1 MEEINEKKTHKWKT
15 IKRLL
20 KYVAPYKWKTIG
32 IVLMLLLI
40 MSCNTLNPYLMK
52 VSIDKFVSAKD
63 VNGLLGIGAVLL
75 LLNIIAMI
83 LSKIRMLSMS
93 KITNQ
98 ILVNIRH
105 ELYTHIQTLSFSFFD
120 SRPVGKIL
128 SRVVGDVNALNN
140 LLNHSIVNLIPNLFT
155 ILLVIFMMFL
165 MDPSL
170 TLVCLTVLPFL
181 FAGMFFIEIKSNKRW
196 RVFRENRSALLGYTH
211 EAFSGMKVVQGF
223 NREEYSREKF
233 ENHLEGHAGVF
244 LHAVRL
250 QDYFWPTVDICR
262 CFGIAIVL
270 FAGYKLTRG
279 GNLSL
284 GTLMAFIMY
293 IEMLWRPIMNLSAF
307 YNAFVTNLSAAE
319 RIFDIMD
326 TKNHMVNNKA
336 EEKLPKIK
344 GEIHFEDVTF
354 FYDNDGNHALKDVT
368 FTLNPG
374 EKIALVGETGAG
386 KTTITNLISRFYEP
400 TKGKIFIDGID
411 ISTVDVESLRSQ
423 MGIMLQDSFL
433 FASSIKEN
441 IRYGK
446 LDATDEEIIQA
457 AKAVNAHNFIEKLE
471 EGYNTNVNERGSR
484 LSLGQRQLIAFARA
498 LISDPRILILDEAT
512 ANIDT
517 ETERL
522 VQEGIKKLMEGRT
535 SIVIAHRLSTIR
547 DCDKIFVLS
556 HGKIVEEGTHEEL
569 LNRKSSIPNIFT
581 FINLSF
587 GILSLLATFKSEYL
601 LAAIFILLAGLV
613 DRYDG
618 RVARYLNV
626 SSDLGKELD
635 SLADLVSFGV
645 APSVLTF
652 VFYNFESLGPMGI
665 IGYALLLCFPICGAF
680 RLARYNATE
689 FDGVFRGVPI
699 TIAGAVVALFILL
712 SIKFTLNILFP
723 VVILVVFSYLMVSN
737 LQLKKF

>member
-1 MEEINEKKTHKWKT
+1 MEEMNEKKTHKWKT

-20 KYVAPYKWKTIG
+20 KYVEPYKWKTIG
-32 IVLMLLLI
+32 IILMLLVI

-52 VSIDKFVSAKD
+52 VSIDKFVSVGN
-63 VNGLLGIGAVLL
+63 VNGLLGIGLVLVLL
-75 LLNIIAMI
+75 NLVAMV
-83 LSKIRMLSMS
+83 LSKVRMIAMS

-120 SRPVGKIL
+120 NRPVGKIL

-155 ILLVIFMMFL
+155 IILVIFMML
-165 MDPSL
+165 IMNPTL
-170 TLVCLTVLPFL
+170 TLICLIVLPFL
-181 FAGMFFIEIKSNKRW
+181 FVGMFFIEIKANKRW
-196 RVFRENRSALLGYTH
+196 SVFRENRSALLGYTH

-223 NREEYSREKF
+223 SKEEYAGDKF
-233 ENHLEGHAGVF
+233 EKHLGGHADSF

-262 CFGIAIVL
+262 GFGIAIVL
-270 FAGYKLTRG
+270 FAGYKLTEG
-279 GNLSL
+279 GHLSL

-326 TKNHMVNNKA
+326 TKNDMVVNA
-336 EEKLPKIK
+336 TDEKLPKIK
-344 GEIHFEDVTF
+344 GEVHFDDVTF
-354 FYDNDGNHALKDVT
+354 SYDDEGNHALKDVT

-386 KTTITNLISRFYEP
+386 KTTITNLISRFYDP
-400 TKGKIFIDGID
+400 TKGRVLIDGID
-411 ISTVDVESLRSQ
+411 ISKVDVESLRSQ

-446 LDATDEEIIQA
+446 LDATDEEIIEA
-457 AKAVNAHNFIEKLE
+457 CKAVNAHSFIEKLE
-471 EGYNTNVNERGSR
+471 EGYETNVNERGSR

-498 LISDPRILILDEAT
+498 LIADPRILILDEAT

-522 VQEGIKKLMEGRT
+522 VQEGIKKLMDGRT

-556 HGKIVEEGTHEEL
+556 HGKIVEEGSHEEL
-569 LNRKSSIPNIFT
+569 LRNKGYYY
-581 FINLSF
+581 NLYCAQYSF
-587 GILSLLATFKSEYL
+587 L
-601 LAAIFILLAGLV
+601 
-613 DRYDG
+613 
-618 RVARYLNV
+618 
-626 SSDLGKELD
+626 KE
-635 SLADLVSFGV
+635 A
-645 APSVLTF
+645 
-652 VFYNFESLGPMGI
+652 
-665 IGYALLLCFPICGAF
+665 
-680 RLARYNATE
+680 
-689 FDGVFRGVPI
+689 
-699 TIAGAVVALFILL
+699 
-712 SIKFTLNILFP
+712 
-723 VVILVVFSYLMVSN
+723 
-737 LQLKKF
+737 

>member
-32 IVLMLLLI
+32 IILMLLLI

-120 SRPVGKIL
+120 NRPVGKIL

-233 ENHLEGHAGVF
+233 ENHLEGHAGGF

-262 CFGIAIVL
+262 GFGIAIVLFAGYKLTRGGNLSLGTLMAFIMYIVRLQDYFWPTVDICRGFGIAIVL

-326 TKNHMVNNKA
+326 TKNDMVNNKA
-336 EEKLPKIK
+336 EERLPKIK

-354 FYDNDGNHALKDVT
+354 SYDNDGNHALKDVT

-471 EGYNTNVNERGSR
+471 DGYNTNVNERGSR

-569 LNRKSSIPNIFT
+569 LNRKGYYY
-581 FINLSF
+581 NLYCAQYSF
-587 GILSLLATFKSEYL
+587 LREA
-601 LAAIFILLAGLV
+601 
-613 DRYDG
+613 
-618 RVARYLNV
+618 
-626 SSDLGKELD
+626 
-635 SLADLVSFGV
+635 
-645 APSVLTF
+645 
-652 VFYNFESLGPMGI
+652 
-665 IGYALLLCFPICGAF
+665 
-680 RLARYNATE
+680 
-689 FDGVFRGVPI
+689 
-699 TIAGAVVALFILL
+699 
-712 SIKFTLNILFP
+712 
-723 VVILVVFSYLMVSN
+723 
-737 LQLKKF
+737 

>member
-32 IVLMLLLI
+32 IILMLLLI

-233 ENHLEGHAGVF
+233 ENHLEGHAGGF

-262 CFGIAIVL
+262 GFGIAIVL

-326 TKNHMVNNKA
+326 TKNDMVNNKA
-336 EEKLPKIK
+336 EERLPKIK

-354 FYDNDGNHALKDVT
+354 SYDNDGNHALKDVT

-569 LNRKSSIPNIFT
+569 LNRKGYYY
-581 FINLSF
+581 NLYCAQYSF
-587 GILSLLATFKSEYL
+587 L
-601 LAAIFILLAGLV
+601 
-613 DRYDG
+613 
-618 RVARYLNV
+618 
-626 SSDLGKELD
+626 KE
-635 SLADLVSFGV
+635 A
-645 APSVLTF
+645 
-652 VFYNFESLGPMGI
+652 
-665 IGYALLLCFPICGAF
+665 
-680 RLARYNATE
+680 
-689 FDGVFRGVPI
+689 
-699 TIAGAVVALFILL
+699 
-712 SIKFTLNILFP
+712 
-723 VVILVVFSYLMVSN
+723 
-737 LQLKKF
+737 

>member
-1 MEEINEKKTHKWKT
+1 MEEMNEKKTHKWKT

-20 KYVAPYKWKTIG
+20 KYVEPYKWKTIG
-32 IVLMLLLI
+32 IILMLLVI

-52 VSIDKFVSAKD
+52 VSIDKFVSVGN
-63 VNGLLGIGAVLL
+63 VNGLLGIGLVLVLL
-75 LLNIIAMI
+75 NLVAMV
-83 LSKIRMLSMS
+83 LSKVRMIAMS

-120 SRPVGKIL
+120 NRPVGKIL

-155 ILLVIFMMFL
+155 IILLIFMML
-165 MDPSL
+165 IMNPTL
-170 TLVCLTVLPFL
+170 TLICLIVLPFL
-181 FAGMFFIEIKSNKRW
+181 FVGMFFIEIKANKRW
-196 RVFRENRSALLGYTH
+196 SVFRENRSALLGYTH

-223 NREEYSREKF
+223 SKEEYARDKF
-233 ENHLEGHAGVF
+233 EKHLGGHADGF

-262 CFGIAIVL
+262 GFGIAIVL
-270 FAGYKLTRG
+270 FAGYKLTVG
-279 GNLSL
+279 GHLSL

-326 TKNHMVNNKA
+326 TKNDMVVNA
-336 EEKLPKIK
+336 TDEKLPKIK
-344 GEIHFEDVTF
+344 GEVHFDDVTF
-354 FYDNDGNHALKDVT
+354 FYGDEGNHALKDVT

-386 KTTITNLISRFYEP
+386 KTTITNLISRFYDP
-400 TKGKIFIDGID
+400 TKGRVLIDGID
-411 ISTVDVESLRSQ
+411 ISKVDVESLRSQ

-446 LDATDEEIIQA
+446 LDATDEEIIEA
-457 AKAVNAHNFIEKLE
+457 CKAVNAHSFIEKLE
-471 EGYNTNVNERGSR
+471 EGYETNVNERGSR

-498 LISDPRILILDEAT
+498 LIADPRILILDEAT

-522 VQEGIKKLMEGRT
+522 VQEGIKKLMDGRT

-547 DCDKIFVLS
+547 DCDRIFVLS
-556 HGKIVEEGTHEEL
+556 HGKIVEEGSHEEL
-569 LNRKSSIPNIFT
+569 LRNKGYYY
-581 FINLSF
+581 NLYCAQYSF
-587 GILSLLATFKSEYL
+587 L
-601 LAAIFILLAGLV
+601 
-613 DRYDG
+613 
-618 RVARYLNV
+618 
-626 SSDLGKELD
+626 KE
-635 SLADLVSFGV
+635 A
-645 APSVLTF
+645 
-652 VFYNFESLGPMGI
+652 
-665 IGYALLLCFPICGAF
+665 
-680 RLARYNATE
+680 
-689 FDGVFRGVPI
+689 
-699 TIAGAVVALFILL
+699 
-712 SIKFTLNILFP
+712 
-723 VVILVVFSYLMVSN
+723 
-737 LQLKKF
+737 